1 MKKFNQQKTAKLLE
15 YAGKGDKE
23 AISELRKQFDAQ
35 PALREQVG
43 NIAFQ
48 AEHSLVNLASGG
60 NTVVKEATYEKLQAM
75 KEDLAGSAPTPL
87 EKLLVERV
95 VVCWFQV
102 YYIDTI
108 YAQNMK
114 TISPKQADYY
124 QQHQDR
130 AHRRY
135 LSAIRTLAQVRR
147 LLIPTV
153 QVNIGNQQVNAA
165 QLTAF
170 QESKRPIEK
179 KS

>member
-15 YAGKGDKE
+15 YAGKGDKA
-23 AISELRKQFDAQ
+23 AISEMRKQFDAQ

-95 VVCWFQV
+95 VLCWFQV
-102 YYIDTI
+102 HYIDTI
-108 YAQNMK
+108 YAQNMN

-170 QESKRPIEK
+170 QESKKPNEK
-179 KS
+179 ES